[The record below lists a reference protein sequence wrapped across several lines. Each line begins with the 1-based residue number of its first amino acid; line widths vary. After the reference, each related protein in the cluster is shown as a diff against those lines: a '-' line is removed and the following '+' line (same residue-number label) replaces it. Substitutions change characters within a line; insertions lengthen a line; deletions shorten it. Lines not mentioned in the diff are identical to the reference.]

1 MHVYVHTRKHIDNI
15 LSSAQLSTAQHCL
28 PHSLTH
34 SPRRGTAKEGCRLKM
49 TLLTKLLRSSS
60 LGPRTK
66 RLQRCV
72 ACSAAFLPIQKA
84 MEPNTMGH
92 ATCDKGGASE

>member
-1 MHVYVHTRKHIDNI
+1 
-15 LSSAQLSTAQHCL
+15 
-28 PHSLTH
+28 
-34 SPRRGTAKEGCRLKM
+34 
-49 TLLTKLLRSSS
+49 
-60 LGPRTK
+60 
-66 RLQRCV
+66 V